1 MLKLKEKY
9 KTKYFSIADFNQ
21 LPKEALAALKKD
33 APELIY
39 TYFIEEWYKQN
50 FIITEMMVFM

>member
-21 LPKEALAALKKD
+21 LPEEALAKIKKD
-33 APELIY
+33 APELIDK
-39 TYFIEEWYKQN
+39 YFIEE
-50 FIITEMMVFM
+50 

>member
-21 LPKEALAALKKD
+21 LPEEVLDAVKKD
-33 APELIY
+33 VPELIY
-39 TYFIEEWYKQN
+39 TYFIEE
-50 FIITEMMVFM
+50 